1 MKIISYETKYR
12 PELAKMVNDFNNFIV
27 SLDKSGLY
35 KPFDN
40 QDDIDK
46 YTDKCVTDAEKM
58 NGFIYLATENDQI
71 VGFIQGVIINTQSDL
86 MYSLTHSS
94 KIQGWIGELY
104 VVEGSRGTGIGK
116 QLMQKAIDHFK
127 SNNCD
132 LLCLEAYWHNKTAIG
147 IYESLGMNIGDIK
160 MEMKL

>member
-12 PELAKMVNDFNNFIV
+12 AELAKMVNDFNDYIV

-40 QDDIDK
+40 QDDINK
-46 YTDKCVTDAEKM
+46 YTDKCVADAKEM
-58 NGFIYLATENDQI
+58 NGFLYLATDDNQV
-71 VGFIQGVIINTQSDL
+71 VGFIQGVIVDCKKDL

-104 VVEGSRGTGIGK
+104 VVEGSRGAGIGK

-132 LLCLEAYWHNKTAIG
+132 LLCLEAYWHNKTAIE
-147 IYESLGMNIGDIK
+147 IYESIGMNIGDIK
-160 MEMKL
+160 MEKKL